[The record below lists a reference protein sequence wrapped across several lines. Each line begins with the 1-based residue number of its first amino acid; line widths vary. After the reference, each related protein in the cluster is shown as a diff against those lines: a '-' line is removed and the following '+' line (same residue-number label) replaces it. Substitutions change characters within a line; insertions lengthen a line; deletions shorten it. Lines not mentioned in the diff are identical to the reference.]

1 MSYDADTGWNLNIN
15 MLQVSKTLCIIEFR
29 CRWGQNHR
37 FPIMKS
43 KRHHKGPHIANTI
56 IIIVVVIGI
65 FVCKSVFSRVKR
77 IQPGLW
83 SAETEP
89 TWCVNDSCIQYSTV
103 FHSAQKYSTVF
114 SIAYFWPLARS
125 SWAIGKNKGV
135 KMPTSSFSHQEAPKV
150 PWTLFCIYFVP
161 LWYLQYWS
169 CLWQPTMDGINMQLL
184 DWHHSCQDIIIIIY
198 INIRIL
204 SHQHKNCYQPMA
216 RPWSCQHHHKH

>member
-1 MSYDADTGWNLNIN
+1 MSYDADTRWNVNIN

-29 CRWGQNHR
+29 CRWGQNHW

-43 KRHHKGPHIANTI
+43 KWHHKGPHIANTI

-65 FVCKSVFSRVKR
+65 FCMQISIFQSETYSIRFVKCWDRAYLVCEWFMYSVF
-77 IQPGLW
+77 
-83 SAETEP
+83 
-89 TWCVNDSCIQYSTV
+89 N
-103 FHSAQKYSTVF
+103 SAQKYSTVF

-169 CLWQPTMDGINMQLL
+169 CLWQPTMDGINM
-184 DWHHSCQDIIIIIY
+184 
-198 INIRIL
+198 
-204 SHQHKNCYQPMA
+204 
-216 RPWSCQHHHKH
+216 